1 MKEEKRNPVEDNFH
15 KRSKKTELESKYAS
29 SGGSIFIKS
38 MIGLL
43 NMSKNIIFLGKK
55 YPEIKYREKG

>member
-15 KRSKKTELESKYAS
+15 KRGKKTELESKYAS

-43 NMSKNIIFLGKK
+43 DMSKKHHIFRKK
-55 YPEIKYREKG
+55 ISRDKI

>member
-15 KRSKKTELESKYAS
+15 KRSKKTDLESMYVS

-43 NMSKNIIFLGKK
+43 NMSKKTSYF
-55 YPEIKYREKG
+55 